1 MKDDPTAQDVTE
13 VVAELLRV
21 SEDVLQAIAAHDAHS
36 LSHHLAADFV
46 LLSGPSRVD
55 RHSFLEGVRNATFET
70 VSATFDSIEVEVLG
84 ESGVVAGV
92 QRVEVLLDGVQAV
105 SRAAFT
111 DVFVYQEGRWLLR
124 VASSAELA

>member
-1 MKDDPTAQDVTE
+1 M
-13 VVAELLRV
+13 
-21 SEDVLQAIAAHDAHS
+21 
-36 LSHHLAADFV
+36 
-46 LLSGPSRVD
+46 
-55 RHSFLEGVRNATFET
+55 ATFET
-70 VSATFDSIEVEVLG
+70 VSATFESIEVEVLG